1 MVLKNMSWRKTS
13 MTRNVMPRSKFYIL
27 SFLHCCRMHLLDG
40 CKKLGYTV
48 FRNDFYTG
56 PNLFHS
62 LLTYE
67 QTAACGTMRRRRGVP
82 KELAAAKFKQWSEY
96 KVMSIN
102 HKIIGI
108 NLLDEKHVTLW

>member
-1 MVLKNMSWRKTS
+1 MR
-13 MTRNVMPRSKFYIL
+13 
-27 SFLHCCRMHLLDG
+27 LLDG

-67 QTAACGTMRRRRGVP
+67 QTAACGTMQPRRGVP
-82 KELAAAKFKQWSEY
+82 KELTAAKFKQWSEY